1 MDYKKLYASKL
12 CTAKEAVKDVTSG
25 DWVDYGWC
33 TGHPVALDKALAE
46 RMPELEDVKIRGGI
60 ALWRPAIFDIENPAD
75 HFCWNSWHM
84 SGIER
89 HMIARGC
96 AFYSPIRYSELPRYY
111 RELDCPDDVAM
122 FHVKCS
128 PASSRSNTASGF
140 KRIPPRRLI
149 SFSSSVR
156 LASALSSVSTV
167 LVHQP

>member
-1 MDYKKLYASKL
+1 MYYKKLYASKL

-89 HMIARGC
+89 KAVNEGF
-96 AFYSPIRYSELPRYY
+96 AFYAPIRYSELPR
-111 RELDCPDDVAM
+111 
-122 FHVKCS
+122 
-128 PASSRSNTASGF
+128 
-140 KRIPPRRLI
+140 
-149 SFSSSVR
+149 
-156 LASALSSVSTV
+156 
-167 LVHQP
+167 

>member
-89 HMIARGC
+89 KAVNEGF
-96 AFYSPIRYSELPRYY
+96 AFYAPIRYSELPRYY
-111 RELDCPDDVAM
+111 AENVEPIHVAM
-122 FHVKCS
+122 FQ
-128 PASSRSNTASGF
+128 
-140 KRIPPRRLI
+140 
-149 SFSSSVR
+149 
-156 LASALSSVSTV
+156 
-167 LVHQP
+167 VHQWMSMVSLTSDQVLLIWPACASEHRLSL